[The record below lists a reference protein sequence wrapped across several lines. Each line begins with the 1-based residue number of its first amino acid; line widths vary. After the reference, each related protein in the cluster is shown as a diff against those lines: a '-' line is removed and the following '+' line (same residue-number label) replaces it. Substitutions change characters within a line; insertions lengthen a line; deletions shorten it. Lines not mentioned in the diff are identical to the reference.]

1 MSLTPKFGQISE
13 VAQAL
18 VPLNCFTEGIL
29 TGFCFSMR
37 YPLWMA
43 TAASRCRSQPT
54 FVSSELTPSLLLL
67 FHVTGASGSW
77 RIFFL
82 EEKMENAQDFGG
94 TCKWVKRGLPLV
106 FTVVSHHSRHSGTY
120 CANIELQTG
129 KLQPFCNTD
138 LVKRISQTLFQTN
151 FWDPA
156 LQYWWY
162 PQIRPKKPY

>member
-18 VPLNCFTEGIL
+18 VPLCCFTEGIL

-43 TAASRCRSQPT
+43 TATSRCRSQPT
-54 FVSSELTPSLLLL
+54 FVSSELMPSLLLL
-67 FHVTGASGSW
+67 FHVTGASGISW
-77 RIFFL
+77 IFFL

-106 FTVVSHHSRHSGTY
+106 FTLPATWKQTFRG
-120 CANIELQTG
+120 LQR
-129 KLQPFCNTD
+129 CNRAPNWQVRTVFVYIFGQNH
-138 LVKRISQTLFQTN
+138 LTPT
-151 FWDPA
+151 FWDQLFGPSAA
-156 LQYWWY
+156 LLVV
-162 PQIRPKKPY
+162 PPKTA